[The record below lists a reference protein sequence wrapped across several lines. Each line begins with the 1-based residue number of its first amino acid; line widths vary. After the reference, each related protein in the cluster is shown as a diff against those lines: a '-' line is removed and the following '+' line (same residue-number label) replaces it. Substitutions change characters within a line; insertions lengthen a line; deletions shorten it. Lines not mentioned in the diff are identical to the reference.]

1 MKVLLNRD
9 ACIGC
14 GACAALCENIFE
26 IDNEG
31 ISVVKKEEVQGEDI
45 ELAKDAI
52 ESCPTGAIE
61 LEENEEK
68 NA

>member
-1 MKVLLNRD
+1 MKVVLNRD

-26 IDNEG
+26 IDNEWL
-31 ISVVKKEEVQGEDI
+31 SVVKKQEVEGEDI
-45 ELAKDAI
+45 ELARDAI

>member
-45 ELAKDAI
+45 ELARDAI